1 MSTPPNPKFKPA
13 TSIQEV
19 IDRLDE
25 IIQQSIQKDS
35 RVGYFAALYREVTAN
50 VRDGIDEGFFEDGV
64 RMERLDKIFANR
76 YLEALHQFENNR
88 DLSES
93 WRYAFNSTTK
103 WRLLILQ
110 QLLLG
115 MNAHINLDLGIAAVQ
130 ASAGN
135 DLQDLRNDFFKINE
149 ILSSLT
155 DDIQKKIN
163 TLSPLLGWL
172 DKIGG
177 RTDEAMMNF
186 SIDVARDEAWKFAVA
201 LGASGETIRAK
212 KISEKDDD
220 TESLS
225 DFIANPGWLLNIGVF
240 FIRLFE
246 TKNIDKAINV
256 LFRKVTT

>member
-1 MSTPPNPKFKPA
+1 MSTPPNSKFKPA
-13 TSIQEV
+13 ASIQEV

-35 RVGYFAALYREVTAN
+35 RLGYFAALYREVTAS
-50 VRDGIDEGFFEDGV
+50 VQDGIVEGFFEDGP
-64 RMERLDKIFANR
+64 RMERLDVIFANR
-76 YLEALHQFENNR
+76 YLEALHQFENSQN
-88 DLSES
+88 LMEC
-93 WRYAFNSTTK
+93 WRYAFNSSRK

-130 ASAGN
+130 TSAGQ

-155 DDIQKKIN
+155 DDFQEKIN
-163 TLSPLLGWL
+163 ELSPLMGWL
-172 DKIGG
+172 DKLGG
-177 RTDEAMMNF
+177 RTDEAVMNF
-186 SIDVARDEAWKFAVA
+186 SIEKARDEAWQFAVA
-201 LGASGETIRAK
+201 LGASGEKVRAEK
-212 KISEKDDD
+212 LAQKDDD
-220 TESLS
+220 TEALA
-225 DFIANPGWLLNIGVF
+225 DFVANPGWLINIGVF

>member
-1 MSTPPNPKFKPA
+1 MSTPPNSKFKPA

-19 IDRLDE
+19 LDRLDE
-25 IIQQSIQKDS
+25 IIQQSIQKDN

-50 VRDGIDEGFFEDGV
+50 VRDGIDEGFFEDGA

-76 YLEALHQFENNR
+76 YLEALHQFENNQ
-88 DLSES
+88 SPTES
-93 WRYAFNSTTK
+93 WRYAFKSTRK

-115 MNAHINLDLGIAAVQ
+115 MNAHINLDLGIAATQ
-130 ASAGN
+130 TSTGN
-135 DLQDLRNDFFKINE
+135 DLQDLRKDFFKINE

-155 DDIQKKIN
+155 DDIQEKIN
-163 TLSPLLGWL
+163 ELSPFLGLL

-177 RTDEAMMNF
+177 RTDEAIMNF
-186 SIDVARDEAWKFAVA
+186 SIDIARDEAWQFAVA
-201 LGASGETIRAK
+201 LGASGEKIRAE
-212 KISEKDDD
+212 KIAQKDDD
-220 TESLS
+220 TEALA
-225 DFIANPGWLLNIGVF
+225 DFVANPGWFINIGVF